1 VAPHH
6 LPLSLQNRPFWLSP
20 FQISVVPVAPSFYD
34 YGKRV
39 RDIFID
45 AGFFADLDNSGDTMN
60 KKIRNAQVEQYNFI
74 FGNPRPLLSSVVKC
88 LAVSFSFFLKVVGEK
103 EEEAN
108 SVNIRTRDNVVH
120 GTFSIEETITRLSK
134 LSRSRNKVDEF

>member
-1 VAPHH
+1 M
-6 LPLSLQNRPFWLSP
+6 LGSL
-20 FQISVVPVAPSFYD
+20 
-34 YGKRV
+34 
-39 RDIFID
+39 IF
-45 AGFFADLDNSGDTMN
+45 FL
-60 KKIRNAQVEQYNFI
+60 
-74 FGNPRPLLSSVVKC
+74 
-88 LAVSFSFFLKVVGEK
+88 SFFLKVVGEK